1 MKDKKCITCGSKA
14 ATMIEFPCAAC
25 GEVIVRCKHCRSV
38 NNPYKC
44 PKCGFE
50 GP

>member
-1 MKDKKCITCGSKA
+1 MVDKVCMTCGAKS
-14 ATMIEFPCAAC
+14 TTIVEFLCPAC
-25 GEVIVRCKHCRSV
+25 GAKVYRCKHCRSV

-44 PKCGFE
+44 PACGFE